1 MKHLSLINRALDA
14 LEKSTQRAI
23 TVAKVP
29 AIQQAYEQELLAVQA
44 ARVDINQ
51 KDFFK
56 S

>member
-1 MKHLSLINRALDA
+1 MKHLQLINQALDA
-14 LEKSTQRAI
+14 LEKSVSRAI
-23 TVAKVP
+23 TVASVP
-29 AIQQAYEQELLAVQA
+29 AVKQAYEQQKHDIQA